1 MFNTPRNLIKELIDN
16 RRIGTATWRPSMNDL
31 KSMGIPRKRFGQ
43 ILRNEQQ
50 PTLNELYSIAKFLDV
65 NPKDLF

>member
-1 MFNTPRNLIKELIDN
+1 MEVKTINHIKTVIDS
-16 RRIGTATWRPSMNDL
+16 RKVGTASWRPSMHDL
-31 KSMGIPRKRFGQ
+31 KQMGINKKRFGQ

-50 PTLNELYSIAKFLDV
+50 PTLTELVSVAEFLNV

>member
-1 MFNTPRNLIKELIDN
+1 MHETPKNLIKELIDDK
-16 RRIGTATWRPSMNDL
+16 RVGTAAWRPSMNDL

-50 PTLNELYSIAKFLDV
+50 PNLTELYSIARFLNV

>member
-1 MFNTPRNLIKELIDN
+1 MDTKAKNLIRELIDN
-16 RRIGTATWRPSMNDL
+16 KRVGTATWRPSMADL
-31 KSMGIPRKRFGQ
+31 KIMGIPRKRFGQ

-50 PTLNELYSIAKFLDV
+50 PTLTELFAVAKFLNV

>member
-1 MFNTPRNLIKELIDN
+1 MRTEAKNLIRELIDN
-16 RRIGTATWRPSMNDL
+16 KRVGTATWRPSMNDL
-31 KSMGIPRKRFGQ
+31 RMMGIPRRRFGQ

-50 PTLNELYSIAKFLDV
+50 PTLTELFAIAKFLDV